1 MVDISGKEKI
11 INYINRY
18 KVKKI
23 RLSRGTD
30 VVYMKQIKADETQSD
45 LVDDFSTW
53 IDDFIDENNFKEY
66 KLELL
71 GTNNT
76 DPDARLSTIVKISVS
91 FGQKPNEI
99 VRSIA
104 GHNNSPIKID
114 DYVSMAVQ
122 NAELKAQ
129 LGAMETKL
137 DELLSDDDD
146 DNENDT
152 MGTIKDV
159 FLSKIDGIID
169 VLIYQFGSKNMN
181 TIPNQGI
188 NGTEIDDVDVQLE
201 KLHSIYYEFKDIN
214 PQILDDLTKLLKIA
228 KHKPS
233 VWNMLIQQ
241 LRNFE

>member
-30 VVYMKQIKADETQSD
+30 VVYMKQIKVDENQSD
-45 LVDDFSTW
+45 LVDDFATW

-91 FGQKPNEI
+91 FGLKPNEI
-99 VRSIA
+99 VRSIS
-104 GHNNSPIKID
+104 GHNNAPIKID

-129 LGAMETKL
+129 LGAMESKL
-137 DELLSDDDD
+137 DELLTDDDD
-146 DNENDT
+146 DDENDT

-169 VLIYQFGSKNMN
+169 VLIHQFGSRN
-181 TIPNQGI
+181 TNPSQGI
-188 NGTEIDDVDVQLE
+188 AGTEIDESDIELD
-201 KLHSIYYEFKDIN
+201 KLHALYYEFRVIN
-214 PQILDDLTKLLKIA
+214 PQILHDLRKLLEIA
-228 KHKPS
+228 KEKPS
-233 VWNMLIQQ
+233 VFNMLIQQ
-241 LRNFE
+241 LRNF